1 MEFSRALVALFPW
14 GAVGQACQAILN
26 AKLVEVESN
35 AATNEARIVKYG
47 PKSTR
52 NRNAIDASL
61 IEFGRL
67 QKEVFSP
74 DSEIKKEILALRPG
88 ELKEFRIRSK
98 EGRRE
103 VHLLAAELNM
113 YSQSFTLGNQRVV
126 SVKNTGQGNQDV
138 LDEQSLPEF
147 VQKEFLDPLK
157 KELDFTLAE
166 GVPEQW
172 NSWVTTAGVAAATAQ
187 ASPSI
192 LGPDASQ
199 VILPL
204 VTGGIGLLTVW
215 QERVGREQVAYA
227 KKDAA
232 LLLRQHAEAESL
244 VGLAALSAAALP
256 TYVAVSAVASGFSCV
271 GFLAEFGT
279 MAWTFELP
287 TIAVSMMAYIL
298 SLERQE
304 QVEKYIL
311 GVTRIIGGKPPRRAR
326 PRAQLL
332 WLALPVLVM
341 LLPETL
347 IRRCC
352 AANALLVAEIGF
364 VIANCARQVSFGEFY
379 TARTRRVH
387 SRTDA
392 WAQIASACS
401 RILPLT
407 SALALSNT
415 LVVTSLGAVNVS
427 FGGLFPIF
435 GLGVCVKAVQ
445 RAVESQE
452 AAIITSKEGRDCQR
466 LQGNFP
472 PYPAK
477 PEETFYQRPED
488 QVVRRV
494 QDDLEELRVT
504 VRGNDPN
511 WIRVG
516 SLVGILTGGSILAP
530 FLLSELLTEVIV
542 PLAGTVLTV
551 FVVYAESDSR
561 SCVAQAKTHAAQVNE
576 QMSTMEELVSISSL
590 WKAYLLGMVGVAD
603 CNAILGLVL
612 KSPWNILKWH
622 PHLVRLQEVSQL
634 LVATAS
640 VILCG
645 SAAGRLLQVREW
657 AQGVE
662 KIAADNFN
670 QKMLNGIRQTSPK
683 SVENGSGALPTSR
696 RQRIFAI
703 MAAALP
709 PLLLLIFPLEAEL
722 AEKAVNSTGASALV
736 VALTMMQAE
745 RASCKAERTQA
756 SCKRAASLCEAFA
769 NRAEQQGALLPF
781 NSAVAIA
788 IAGVITF
795 LTELNPIA
803 AAALTILQAMSWLV
817 ASRKG
822 VATKFES
829 LASLQVRSRF
839 GSRFSL
845 AGTAAKRGWF
855 KPCEVLLKADS
866 TRPGLPVAELPPD
879 ILRHLEAFKKLF
891 AWGTVAPEP
900 PVERLAA
907 VGAAAAKKAASEAP
921 EPLWRAVAHAHRGGN
936 LKPEQ
941 RSKLKNLAFFPVF
954 PSPPSLLDR
963 ADRLS
968 AARLV
973 APRTGASQEE
983 SEEVKA
989 LIDAKWLVDVHS
1001 PDWPL
1006 RDVAEDILALVD
1018 VAPRP
1023 SHASVGAFVSFCSTA
1038 EPCFTEELRGALT
1051 HALASLAQE
1060 AKKLKLKPPQA
1071 MQQIIPHLKLYCKEG
1086 PGLGKGRF
1094 PARWLPAYAPGP
1106 NGVVPVLNDDNT
1118 KAAMLTPAQNLQLL
1132 GMLDHPKS
1140 RFPSAARLEAKD
1152 DAAIEALGI
1161 LRLSDPRVKLQTRIT
1176 GAAELVA
1183 GSVER
1188 IDVVLTLLWRSGGQ
1202 ELPADHMKVCLR
1214 KCDSIA
1220 RELTLGHTNEKAA
1233 CLEAFAIWGEQ
1244 DVEKNRCDLLVAGD
1258 ADDYAAEVEEL
1269 FEARFETLFRSC
1281 ETRPAK
1287 VLRLL
1292 RHLESDKDFNKFL
1305 ARDFAGVLEQQE
1317 LERRKAE
1324 ARAAL
1329 AAQLAKK
1336 QAQDQLEQQQRQQRA
1351 EQQAFAEALRQEEK
1365 ARQAEMEEFVQ
1376 AATAAK
1382 AQASS
1387 AELGMASAAKAPTP
1401 ATPVLSLA
1409 TQHLANAFTAG
1420 ANSKDEAEEAKPQ
1433 VMTVPAVPPMVVPAK
1448 AGLQPVGPLSRQQEP
1463 TPAGA
1468 SSASSVVPAKA
1479 GLQPV
1484 GPLSRQQ
1491 EPTPAGASSASSA
1504 PSAAQPGA
1512 VQPEVKRGGIYPL
1525 PNVAKPRVE
1534 PEAGPSASASAVP
1547 PRMSPA
1553 SSEVEEPPTKKLKLS
1568 EAENNGDREDQP
1580 AENGQTDV
1588 TSDAKDATDLK
1599 VKEDDGHSAL
1609 SSLQE
1614 ELGKLRREN
1623 EALRTRAGQTATLF
1637 PVLGGHKEELDEKSE
1652 LKTVATK
1659 GEIKRMK
1666 IEAKE
1671 VLYRPISEGFG
1682 FKMLQKMG
1690 WKEGEGLGKEE
1701 KGLATPLWVDP
1712 REGRSGLF
1720 SAQSGESRPP
1730 RSAEDEEL
1738 PLAANP
1744 LRFVSEGGAVERISS
1759 NLRGLG
1765 FVSAQSSAGCGAS
1778 MANGSPA
1785 GSSTG
1790 NMMHFQRAT
1799 APRPSVASVAPALF
1813 GLMADERWQNRS
1825 GGAAMLGELL
1835 AEALDPSA
1843 AERFLR
1849 LVDERL
1855 GPQVA
1860 SHLSQTYG
1868 RPGQQDYVLQ
1878 PLWQLTQHH
1887 VSTPYG

>member
-1 MEFSRALVALFPW
+1 MLLKTLLTEGVSFAAGSSKFREGVDVAFTPEWSKVITQLSQAQPPQDPEQEEQWRQDAMCLARLVSKLHIEVDSAGVAPADVPASELPAPKVGQGSKTLPPQKSPPSHLVGASATSLTYVSTRAALVMDDMRQSGARSDWEASRLPKIIKDPTREDERNVVIFTILFCFLPLPFLVD
-14 GAVGQACQAILN
+14 GFDLSLADSNRLLFNKAVQQFLDDASVAISASAAAQAAVAFLLGEKDFTDAEPRRVVAKKNGGTACQAILN

-113 YSQSFTLGNQRVV
+113 KPTRL
-126 SVKNTGQGNQDV
+126 
-138 LDEQSLPEF
+138 
-147 VQKEFLDPLK
+147 
-157 KELDFTLAE
+157 
-166 GVPEQW
+166 
-172 NSWVTTAGVAAATAQ
+172 AAATAQ

-304 QVEKYIL
+304 M
-311 GVTRIIGGKPPRRAR
+311 GV
-326 PRAQLL
+326 
-332 WLALPVLVM
+332 M
-341 LLPETL
+341 
-347 IRRCC
+347 
-352 AANALLVAEIGF
+352 
-364 VIANCARQVSFGEFY
+364 
-379 TARTRRVH
+379 RRV
-387 SRTDA
+387 RRFLRMFD
-392 WAQIASACS
+392 
-401 RILPLT
+401 
-407 SALALSNT
+407 
-415 LVVTSLGAVNVS
+415 
-427 FGGLFPIF
+427 
-435 GLGVCVKAVQ
+435 
-445 RAVESQE
+445 E
-452 AAIITSKEGRDCQR
+452 
-466 LQGNFP
+466 
-472 PYPAK
+472 AK

-645 SAAGRLLQVREW
+645 SAAGRLLQ
-657 AQGVE
+657 
-662 KIAADNFN
+662 
-670 QKMLNGIRQTSPK
+670 TSPK

-829 LASLQVRSRF
+829 LASLQVRSR
-839 GSRFSL
+839 GQSG
-845 AGTAAKRGWF
+845 AGRGDE
-855 KPCEVLLKADS
+855 PLRLL
-866 TRPGLPVAELPPD
+866 GFFE
-879 ILRHLEAFKKLF
+879 
-891 AWGTVAPEP
+891 VAPEP

-1018 VAPRP
+1018 
-1023 SHASVGAFVSFCSTA
+1023 
-1038 EPCFTEELRGALT
+1038 ELRGALT

-1071 MQQIIPHLKLYCKEG
+1071 LN
-1086 PGLGKGRF
+1086 GRF

-1220 RELTLGHTNEKAA
+1220 RELTLGHTNEKDPPSRRKRSSCERATSRPR
-1233 CLEAFAIWGEQ
+1233 GRP
-1244 DVEKNRCDLLVAGD
+1244 RCDLLVAGD

-1305 ARDFAGVLEQQE
+1305 ARDFAGVLEQQDPV
-1317 LERRKAE
+1317 LRHAPTFTDPSPGLGSLRRSLSGEKP
-1324 ARAAL
+1324 RP
-1329 AAQLAKK
+1329 KGK
-1336 QAQDQLEQQQRQQRA
+1336 DQLEQQQRQQRA

-1448 AGLQPVGPLSRQQEP
+1448 AGLQPVGPLTDIQEP
-1463 TPAGA
+1463 TP
-1468 SSASSVVPAKA
+1468 
-1479 GLQPV
+1479 
-1484 GPLSRQQ
+1484 
-1491 EPTPAGASSASSA
+1491 
-1504 PSAAQPGA
+1504 
-1512 VQPEVKRGGIYPL
+1512 
-1525 PNVAKPRVE
+1525 
-1534 PEAGPSASASAVP
+1534 AGPSASASAVP

-1614 ELGKLRREN
+1614 
-1623 EALRTRAGQTATLF
+1623 
-1637 PVLGGHKEELDEKSE
+1637 DSKSE
-1652 LKTVATK
+1652 LKTASILR
-1659 GEIKRMK
+1659 EIKRMK

-1690 WKEGEGLGKEE
+1690 WKEQQMFAFNPAVVSNEGEGLGKEE

-1730 RSAEDEEL
+1730 RSAEDEERWRSRGVVMVVGAQDGDGQSNNTPNTHHLTKTPPSLDAVKRFALQEL

-1765 FVSAQSSAGCGAS
+1765 FVSAQSSAAS

-1887 VSTPYG
+1887 VSTPYGQY

>member
-1 MEFSRALVALFPW
+1 MGSFRALQEVFPQGTPPFSSPLPPASFRLEW
-14 GAVGQACQAILN
+14 GQTGHCISLARQVTLKEGIAEEVHVHHIAQAQGACQG
-26 AKLVEVESN
+26 LVRWLFLSISHVPN
-35 AATNEARIVKYG
+35 QEARQAYERHAKREQVG
-47 PKSTR
+47 EEEV
-52 NRNAIDASL
+52 SL
-61 IEFGRL
+61 FFAL
-67 QKEVFSP
+67 
-74 DSEIKKEILALRPG
+74 DSEGSPEPVPLAHDGSRGSMHAVLPTELRTTVGGHMQASWLLSVDRQRMQDFADNAWNRALLMTLPRLLQIHLRWVAHVRPANLAKAYDILPDMEASKAGALT
-88 ELKEFRIRSK
+88 SK
-98 EGRRE
+98 
-103 VHLLAAELNM
+103 VL
-113 YSQSFTLGNQRVV
+113 
-126 SVKNTGQGNQDV
+126 NQDMTWDA
-138 LDEQSLPEF
+138 LQSSIKTEALVPALKPDGQ
-147 VQKEFLDPLK
+147 VHFLR
-157 KELDFTLAE
+157 
-166 GVPEQW
+166 
-172 NSWVTTAGVAAATAQ
+172 AQ
-187 ASPSI
+187 ASPVWVPPSFVELLPADFLTTW
-192 LGPDASQ
+192 LGSAPIAATHIGSA
-199 VILPL
+199 VWHPL
-204 VTGGIGLLTVW
+204 WFSLRHIDSRML
-215 QERVGREQVAYA
+215 EFR
-227 KKDAA
+227 KKSLENA
-232 LLLRQHAEAESL
+232 LRQQRLPAAIAVKL
-244 VGLAALSAAALP
+244 LAALGMWASPSECMGASAATP
-256 TYVAVSAVASGFSCV
+256 
-271 GFLAEFGT
+271 
-279 MAWTFELP
+279 
-287 TIAVSMMAYIL
+287 
-298 SLERQE
+298 
-304 QVEKYIL
+304 
-311 GVTRIIGGKPPRRAR
+311 AR
-326 PRAQLL
+326 PSRPGAVPTAQGAGARDGREA
-332 WLALPVLVM
+332 WLARLPLMQTWPV
-341 LLPETL
+341 
-347 IRRCC
+347 
-352 AANALLVAEIGF
+352 F
-364 VIANCARQVSFGEFY
+364 W
-379 TARTRRVH
+379 TARHEVVAASSVHWPDESWSQLSPAVRDILEGSLTGERRQALH
-387 SRTDA
+387 ADL
-392 WAQIASACS
+392 
-401 RILPLT
+401 LPLT
-407 SALALSNT
+407 TVPTGLPFSPATAPAPEIEGTTEREVRAARACLQVAKRQVPQTAITVQDAIARKMQQWQVESAQSVKGLATST
-415 LVVTSLGAVNVS
+415 AQQVVTL
-427 FGGLFPIF
+427 
-435 GLGVCVKAVQ
+435 
-445 RAVESQE
+445 SQWAME
-452 AAIITSKEGRDCQR
+452 TSNWTVITH
-466 LQGNFP
+466 
-472 PYPAK
+472 
-477 PEETFYQRPED
+477 
-488 QVVRRV
+488 V
-494 QDDLEELRVT
+494 
-504 VRGNDPN
+504 
-511 WIRVG
+511 
-516 SLVGILTGGSILAP
+516 
-530 FLLSELLTEVIV
+530 
-542 PLAGTVLTV
+542 LAG
-551 FVVYAESDSR
+551 D
-561 SCVAQAKTHAAQVNE
+561 
-576 QMSTMEELVSISSL
+576 
-590 WKAYLLGMVGVAD
+590 
-603 CNAILGLVL
+603 
-612 KSPWNILKWH
+612 
-622 PHLVRLQEVSQL
+622 
-634 LVATAS
+634 
-640 VILCG
+640 
-645 SAAGRLLQVREW
+645 
-657 AQGVE
+657 
-662 KIAADNFN
+662 
-670 QKMLNGIRQTSPK
+670 
-683 SVENGSGALPTSR
+683 
-696 RQRIFAI
+696 
-703 MAAALP
+703 
-709 PLLLLIFPLEAEL
+709 
-722 AEKAVNSTGASALV
+722 ASALRLLP
-736 VALTMMQAE
+736 VAEVLIRSEDLAGLEKLSGVGLPYVSALYTETSPQDAP
-745 RASCKAERTQA
+745 KW
-756 SCKRAASLCEAFA
+756 EAFWQKCGLRSTFSFVA
-769 NRAEQQGALLPF
+769 SVSELQSFEHSWLPGNQVPARRTSKKDGELPYGLGKLHHTALKVVDVAFTPEWSKVITQLSQAQPPQDPEQEEQWRQDAMCLARLV
-781 NSAVAIA
+781 SKLHIEVDS
-788 IAGVITF
+788 AGVAPADVPASELPAPKVGQGSKTLPPQKSPPSHRSLYF
-795 LTELNPIA
+795 MPPGQPGEKRLALYPAQWLRQLT
-803 AAALTILQAMSWLV
+803 T
-817 ASRKG
+817 SRWVPAKEVG
-822 VATKFES
+822 
-829 LASLQVRSRF
+829 
-839 GSRFSL
+839 G
-845 AGTAAKRGWF
+845 AAKRGWF

-1878 PLWQLTQHH
+1878 PLWQL
-1887 VSTPYG
+1887 ST